1 MVGVEEWYDGCTVF
15 VTGGTGFMGKVLL
28 EKLLRSL
35 PGLKRIYV
43 LIRPKRDVPPEK
55 RLDAMLNL
63 PVFDRL
69 RQENKSSIKKLVA
82 VEGDVLLPEL
92 GLKQEVRDAL
102 LSEVSI
108 VFHCAA
114 SLRLEAELKPS
125 VQHNTTGTHRVLQL
139 CLAMENLKSVVHLST
154 AFCHCEQEVLY
165 EHLYRASA
173 NPHDVMRLVEW
184 LDEDS
189 LRAITPKLLG
199 PHPNCYTYSKRLAE
213 SLVKEQ
219 EGKLPVTVVRPTIV
233 SPALKEPLPGWVDTL
248 NGPVGLLVGAGKGV
262 IRSMLC
268 HPEYTAELVP
278 VDIAINAM
286 ITIAWDTGVRRS
298 ELDEIPVYNVSA
310 GQVIQLSWGD
320 VVERGRKIVYE
331 NPFELAVWYP
341 DGNIHTNRLIHKLCV
356 IFLHI
361 VPAYILDFL
370 LLLARQKRFM
380 VRLQRRISIGLEVL
394 QYFTM
399 RPWYFDTTE
408 AQRVGTRMT
417 SKELEKFYIANVEYN
432 VNDYMRDCILGA
444 RQYVVKEP
452 LSSIP
457 RARITLK
464 MLYLLDRLTKLVTI
478 GFILYFALQHL
489 ETATYALDYIVSR
502 LHTFPI
508 IRAVTHT

>member
-286 ITIAWDTGVRRS
+286 ITIAWDTGVRS
-298 ELDEIPVYNVSA
+298 
-310 GQVIQLSWGD
+310 
-320 VVERGRKIVYE
+320 
-331 NPFELAVWYP
+331 
-341 DGNIHTNRLIHKLCV
+341 
-356 IFLHI
+356 
-361 VPAYILDFL
+361 
-370 LLLARQKRFM
+370 M